1 MCSQME
7 YAMKSLSLLTPSSLS
22 KCVTASVSASASM
35 TQQLLSGRAPRPKP
49 FRVTNADR
57 SVKKGIMA
65 DVLEDLM
72 NKVSDSLSVPCVGAL
87 VLDEDGTGVDTEE
100 FFQTLPDNAVLMV
113 LEKGHKWTPQTNGP
127 SRDQLSECRPHHRT
141 DVAKVTFDLYKN
153 HPKDFIGCLN
163 VKATLYGAY
172 SVSYDVRCYAAKKM
186 LKLQKNKRLDFTGIK
201 FMLCHRS
208 FSRRGLHFADWS
220 NMFLLC
226 SQGSTEKREA
236 LRWTIFSMQATGHI
250 LLGSSCY
257 IEQLLEEEEE
267 EERPEKNLPLPQ
279 ESRIRQL
286 HSMLLGKITHS

>member
-1 MCSQME
+1 MALMSLIQVWLISAEAVAGSAGGSLQQEHTRDTKSGCSLMMD
-7 YAMKSLSLLTPSSLS
+7 YAMKSLTRLTPSSLS

-65 DVLEDLM
+65 DVLDDLI
-72 NKVSDSLSVPCVGAL
+72 NKVSESLNVLCVCAL
-87 VLDEDGTGVDTEE
+87 VLDEDGTCVDTEE
-100 FFQTLPDNAVLMV
+100 FFQTLPENTVLMV
-113 LEKGHKWTPQTNGP
+113 LEKGQKWTPHPTSP
-127 SRDQLSECRPHHRT
+127 SRDQFSDHRLEHRK

-172 SVSYDVRCYAAKKM
+172 SVSYDLRCYAAKSM
-186 LKLQKNKRLDFTGIK
+186 LKEF
-201 FMLCHRS
+201 
-208 FSRRGLHFADWS
+208 
-220 NMFLLC
+220 
-226 SQGSTEKREA
+226 

-257 IEQLLEEEEE
+257 IEQLLEEEE
-267 EERPEKNLPLPQ
+267 RAEKGLALPQ
-279 ESRIRQL
+279 ETSRIRQL
-286 HSMLLGKITHS
+286 QGMLLGKASY